1 MLRGICKLPS
11 LKDISPLI
19 RSEQQ
24 TCFLSQKSK
33 IKSAE
38 HVPMS
43 LHLPLRYWILCFDGH
58 QSVGPWAYE
67 TQYLFLMTPKTF
79 FFCVVTCPE
88 INSLSESRRS
98 YSSLWTKSKKKW
110 VFDTVGYEKQ
120 ERALSFEFF
129 FHNGNYPWIHIDEKN
144 NRLAKMILASEADV
158 MK

>member
-33 IKSAE
+33 MKSAE

-79 FFCVVTCPE
+79 FFCVVACPE
-88 INSLSESRRS
+88 INSLSESRGAILLYEQNRRKNG
-98 YSSLWTKSKKKW
+98 YLTQWGIKSKSAR
-110 VFDTVGYEKQ
+110 F
-120 ERALSFEFF
+120 RLSFSSIMET
-129 FHNGNYPWIHIDEKN
+129 
-144 NRLAKMILASEADV
+144 ILEYT
-158 MK
+158 

>member
-19 RSEQQ
+19 ISEQ

-79 FFCVVTCPE
+79 FFLCSC
-88 INSLSESRRS
+88 LSWNQ
-98 YSSLWTKSKKKW
+98 LPVWIKKELFFSMNKIEEKMGIWHSGVLKARARAFVW
-110 VFDTVGYEKQ
+110 VF
-120 ERALSFEFF
+120 L
-129 FHNGNYPWIHIDEKN
+129 P
-144 NRLAKMILASEADV
+144 
-158 MK
+158 